1 MMGRLGG
8 AGRTFSDGLERRHD
22 ALARYRC
29 FEHDEPGS
37 IMPILK
43 QPLWLKRRIN
53 RMMVSAI
60 DRYARWTGRQGPQ
73 SVRRAGERLGRM
85 HYALTPLKRR
95 RLGRQIGRLFGL
107 TPASK
112 QITDILRSSY
122 LISDRAILEIAAL
135 HAGVLTPAQ
144 VADSASVEG
153 VEPLAATLESGQ
165 GAVLLGMHMGNV
177 YALLCALDR
186 LGLPI
191 SVVAYQS
198 NKLPEG
204 FFENLVAGTGIETIR
219 ARPERAAFYGLSKAL
234 KRGRAT
240 FIPVDQIH
248 KSGGIETDFLG
259 KRVTMPGG
267 PVALARKFGV
277 PIFPI
282 CLDAA
287 DPQWAFRVCEPIRPG
302 PEVSLEQGVATV
314 SGVVDGIIRARPEL
328 WSWHQRRWD
337 RYPFSED
344 AYPPS

>member
-1 MMGRLGG
+1 MRSRCLG
-8 AGRTFSDGLERRHD
+8 FSDQCGGR
-22 ALARYRC
+22 
-29 FEHDEPGS
+29 FV
-37 IMPILK
+37 PIVSR
-43 QPLWLKRRIN
+43 PLWLKRRLN
-53 RMMVSAI
+53 RLMVSAI
-60 DRYARWTGRQGPQ
+60 ERCARWAGRQGPQ
-73 SVRRAGERLGRM
+73 SIRRAGERLGRV

-95 RLGRQIGRLFGL
+95 RLGRQIGRLL
-107 TPASK
+107 DVTPESK
-112 QITDILRSSY
+112 QITDILYSSY

-135 HAGVLTPAQ
+135 HAGVLTPSQ
-144 VADSASVEG
+144 IADSASVEG
-153 VEPLAATLESGQ
+153 VAPLAAALAAGQ

-204 FFENLVAGTGIETIR
+204 FFEHLVSGTGIETIR

-248 KSGGIETDFLG
+248 KSGGIETNFLG

-267 PVALARKFGV
+267 AVALARKFGV

-282 CLDAA
+282 CLDEAE
-287 DPQWAFRVCEPIRPG
+287 PQWRFRICEPIRLG
-302 PEVSLEQGVATV
+302 PEVSLEEGVATV
-314 SGVVDGIIRARPEL
+314 SGVVDGFIRARPEL

-337 RYPFSED
+337 RYPFIED
-344 AYPPS
+344 TYPSI